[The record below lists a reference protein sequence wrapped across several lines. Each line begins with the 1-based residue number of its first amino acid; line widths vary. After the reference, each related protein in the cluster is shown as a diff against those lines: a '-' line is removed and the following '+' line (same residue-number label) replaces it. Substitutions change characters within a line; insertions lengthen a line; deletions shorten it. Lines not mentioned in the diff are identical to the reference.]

1 MRYQNLSKDH
11 NQNCKGKTEKAIQKP
26 ELARSELRTSVQHVR
41 SLPLTSSFPQIVLSY
56 LIHIRNKGYRTT
68 RGETVWK
75 ECDVGLHTC
84 PEDNHTTPKL

>member
-1 MRYQNLSKDH
+1 MRCQNLSKDH
-11 NQNCKGKTEKAIQKP
+11 NQNCNGKTEKAIQKP

-41 SLPLTSSFPQIVLSY
+41 SLPLTSSFLQIVLSY
-56 LIHIRNKGYRTT
+56 LIHMRNKDYRTT

-75 ECDVGLHTC
+75 GHDVGLHTC

>member
-56 LIHIRNKGYRTT
+56 LIHMRNKDYKTT
-68 RGETVWK
+68 RGEIVWK
-75 ECDVGLHTC
+75 ECDVGLHMC